1 MEDRMSDK
9 DIVIVSA
16 CRTPIGSFGQ
26 SLRDV
31 KAYELAALVMKEAL
45 RRANIEGAA
54 LSDVIFGNCLMGSD
68 EANVSRTAALKA
80 GIPVEIP
87 ATSVQRQCA
96 SGMSAVV
103 FGSQQII
110 AGDSDIVLA
119 GGVESM
125 SNAPYVLWK
134 ARWGLRLTHSELT
147 DAMWELLH
155 SGSGL
160 LGEPYIMGQTAENLA
175 EKYNISREEQDQVAY
190 ESHKKAAAAID
201 SGRFNDEIVPVPIP
215 QKKGELKLFEKDEHV
230 RRDVTLE
237 NLATLKP
244 AFKKNGTV
252 TAGNASGINDGAA
265 ALVLTTAK
273 RANEL
278 GLKPLARIAGNAFA
292 GVEPH
297 LMGYGP
303 VPAVNKLLKKTGKKL
318 DDIDLIELNEAFAA
332 QYLACEKGLG
342 LDRSKVNVNGSGIA
356 LGHPVGCTGARII
369 VSLIYEMKKR
379 NSKWG
384 IATLCVGGGMGGAVL
399 IENM

>member
-201 SGRFNDEIVPVPIP
+201 SGRFNDEIIPVPIP
-215 QKKGELKLFEKDEHV
+215 QKKGEPKFFEKDEHV

-379 NSKWG
+379 DSKWG